1 MNYIVEVLLEDIKQR
16 LFLWDVSALTL
27 PNSQTVIIAKNIRN
41 SAFEVSE
48 RKCFVP
54 MFVTPSATVDPS
66 FISSMHE
73 ICRWIEQYEDVSIEK
88 KKKADLIL
96 FLAFVDSS
104 GTIAYYRCEC
114 IS

>member
-16 LFLWDVSALTL
+16 LFFWDVSVLTI
-27 PNSQTVIIAKNIRN
+27 PNSQTVIIAKKRGE
-41 SAFEVSE
+41 SASE
-48 RKCFVP
+48 GSEKKCFVP
-54 MFVTPSATVDPS
+54 MFAAPSATVDAS
-66 FISSMHE
+66 FISSIHE
-73 ICRWIEQYEDVSIEK
+73 MCRWFEQNEDNSVEK
-88 KKKADLIL
+88 ERNTDLVL